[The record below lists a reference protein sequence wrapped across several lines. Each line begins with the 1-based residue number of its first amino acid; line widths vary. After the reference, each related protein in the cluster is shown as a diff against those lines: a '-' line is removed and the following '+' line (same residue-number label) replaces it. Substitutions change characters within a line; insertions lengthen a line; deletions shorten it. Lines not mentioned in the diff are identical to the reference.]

1 MKDYK
6 KVPAVKPS
14 RLIAFPLDRGQVRRM
29 ITDQD
34 AVQDL
39 VDRSYDGSSDES
51 YTTETAGI
59 NRFGFIICLKTD
71 GKLKVFECPTLKDAE
86 AVFAEGK
93 KLLSKGG
100 VLAIY

>member
-6 KVPAVKPS
+6 KAPTVKPS
-14 RLIAFPLDRGQVRRM
+14 RLIAFPLDNSQVKRV
-29 ITDQD
+29 ISDQD
-34 AVQDL
+34 EIQDL

-51 YTTETAGI
+51 YITETAGI
-59 NRFGFIICLKTD
+59 NRFGPIICLKTD